1 MDCGGLLKLAN
12 GQDKTWCVAKPS
24 SNDTAL
30 ASNINFACS
39 QLGTLGLSCNMI
51 QQAGICYYPSTLIN
65 HASVVMNYYYQA
77 LGRHTW
83 NCDFGGS
90 ALITI
95 SDPSY
100 GSCQY
105 GWEMGVAEVAQ
116 WTGRISLLIVIDKTW
131 CVAKP
136 SSNNTALASNIDFAC
151 SQLGN
156 LGLSCDM
163 IKEDG
168 ICFNPNTL
176 INHASV
182 VMNSY
187 YHAFGRNI
195 WNCDFSGSA
204 LITISDPSYGSCQ
217 YP

>member
-1 MDCGGLLKLAN
+1 MAKSIVSLPILCLLLLLSFNSGGLLKLAN

-105 GWEMGVAEVAQ
+105 GWEM
-116 WTGRISLLIVIDKTW
+116 
-131 CVAKP
+131 
-136 SSNNTALASNIDFAC
+136 
-151 SQLGN
+151 
-156 LGLSCDM
+156 
-163 IKEDG
+163 
-168 ICFNPNTL
+168 
-176 INHASV
+176 
-182 VMNSY
+182 
-187 YHAFGRNI
+187 
-195 WNCDFSGSA
+195 
-204 LITISDPSYGSCQ
+204 
-217 YP
+217 

>member
-1 MDCGGLLKLAN
+1 MVRVNDVTLHYTFALSLLLSTKSSKLIHSFLFPQEKLIKALILLCCLLFCKILDVDLNRVQLLLSINGGLLKLPN
-12 GQDKTWCVAKPS
+12 GQ
-24 SNDTAL
+24 
-30 ASNINFACS
+30 
-39 QLGTLGLSCNMI
+39 
-51 QQAGICYYPSTLIN
+51 
-65 HASVVMNYYYQA
+65 
-77 LGRHTW
+77 
-83 NCDFGGS
+83 
-90 ALITI
+90 
-95 SDPSY
+95 
-100 GSCQY
+100 
-105 GWEMGVAEVAQ
+105 
-116 WTGRISLLIVIDKTW
+116 DKTW